1 MFRVVL
7 TRRLL
12 ALAAGL
18 EGATGLALIAVPMVV
33 ARWLLGAELKGA
45 GVAVGRVAGCAL
57 VALAVACWPSRELS
71 GRRDPA
77 LWAML
82 TYNLLVTCYLVL
94 LGTGGQFVGV
104 LLWPA
109 VAIHGTFSLLFARAL
124 WPLATEEN
132 KPLH

>member
-1 MFRVVL
+1 MSVVL

-18 EGATGLALIAVPMVV
+18 EAVTGLALITAPMVV
-33 ARWLLGAELKGA
+33 AHWLLGAELKGA
-45 GVAVGRVAGCAL
+45 GVAMGRVAGCAL
-57 VALAVACWPSRELS
+57 VALAVACSP
-71 GRRDPA
+71 GRDRASCCGSA

-109 VAIHGTFSLLFARAL
+109 VAIHGIFSLLFARAS
-124 WPLATEEN
+124 WPLATAGT
-132 KPLH
+132 KPLQ